1 MKGEERM
8 ADDEKSVAAAEVRPE
23 SGKDF
28 WTLCVKGTVEE
39 IKGRV
44 AAEQID
50 VTQPFRDGITPLYLA
65 AQNNSLTVVQ
75 YFLDAG
81 ADVNVRTTGEY
92 GDTILHAAVW
102 TKDLRV
108 VQVLLERGAD
118 PMATNSKGWTPL
130 RLARYHVRGKEMLQ
144 LLIKYM
150 KLEPAENGRSYEGT
164 IEYVDL
170 WSKRC
175 YQLCGTTL
183 IEHSMER
190 LNTSNISLGETDRIA
205 YGASQK
211 RKAVVVNTV
220 PAG

>member
-1 MKGEERM
+1 M
-8 ADDEKSVAAAEVRPE
+8 
-23 SGKDF
+23 
-28 WTLCVKGTVEE
+28 LCVKGTVEE
-39 IKGRV
+39 IKEKV

-65 AQNNSLTVVQ
+65 AQNNSLAVVQ

-92 GDTILHAAVW
+92 VDTILHAAVW

-108 VQVLLERGAD
+108 MQTLLEHGAD
-118 PMATNSKGWTPL
+118 PTATNAKGWTPL

-144 LLIKYM
+144 LLIKHM

-175 YQLCGTTL
+175 YQLCGAAL

-190 LNTSNISLGETDRIA
+190 LNTSNISLGETDRIT
-205 YGASQK
+205 YGSSQK
-211 RKAVVVNTV
+211 RKAVVENTA
-220 PAG
+220 PAVYA